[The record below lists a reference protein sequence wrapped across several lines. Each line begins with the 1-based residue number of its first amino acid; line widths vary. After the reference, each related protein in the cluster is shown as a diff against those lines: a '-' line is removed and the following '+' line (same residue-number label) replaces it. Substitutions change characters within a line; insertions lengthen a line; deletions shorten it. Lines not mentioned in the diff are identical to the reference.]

1 MLYTMKNIFLDKFLR
16 RPYGARHHGNMAT
29 QCYDAKHLHTWA
41 NIHGS
46 LTGKVSKKISEGDG
60 SRLAHVW
67 RRVSGVMLGIGY
79 KLIVFSLSVSFVSCV
94 PQDENNAF
102 LESFIRYYDF
112 TSVGR
117 YTHEYHPFLFEK
129 SSYSLDELENSLTK
143 NGLAI
148 KGRIVVAGYEEQAV
162 PGYYTNY
169 RICTGSKIND
179 EARARGAGG
188 WGEQLHNKFGLMSG
202 FLFRDVPRIN
212 QQLEQIGRST
222 KFEHINLNFMS
233 IYDDDASV
241 FQSHAFGDL
250 FPFMLQ
256 TEKILNHQIL
266 NNNDK
271 AVFAGLINFWQNMYR
286 YEVKYGNRKVLGTQD
301 VLFSIAHA
309 QHLLRS
315 PAPLFKYYVGPDITY
330 PIKVTKVQ
338 KVTATRHAQA
348 FVKRFVKDLKPVDK
362 KKTAYIFCSFV
373 DGVGKS
379 TLLGNVQNYQSHGNQ
394 CSQYEAVDNSSSQ
407 LAQLYE
413 YEEDVFIADLPAQM
427 SHFTYKP
434 DGMVYFDVLAAG
446 ISDQAHKDLQAFVLK
461 NKQELLDKWEKTVLS
476 VAGVVVRDGWFER
489 SLQDAKNP
497 DRAFARNLFLLKKNK
512 ENNWMPFVHEGKH
525 YLFNRQKPDQIRLLV
540 KLELADSI
548 GLKNYEPEQML
559 FFEGLRFPL
568 PYDVFIDDLV
578 DRLLERGIEN
588 IVFVD
593 FLSMYPRSSRENIRV
608 NYLLEQLSLLFD
620 DFDITKSSYAMFVN
634 DAHLLHSL
642 KSGAD
647 RQILKSFEDES
658 LLRLALYSVMQE
670 KKSDTV
676 NGIGLEEMTELLRDK
691 IKSFSCELRDK
702 VGRLASEKIKKEANL
717 LELVHGKTKNYLNI
731 QELNFNGLLAF
742 SYALQD
748 LFNNIVDNEQ
758 LQELWSK
765 PGLLKIDC
773 NDLDGFVDK
782 PVTLDSGDAARLL
795 YVVSPESK
803 SETELTPIL
812 RHLRMSW
819 YAALG
824 NLVGGIAGSNGKI
837 KIEEIRFFVAPLWL
851 QKTIDGKIAVLRK
864 EFETWDEELPD
875 EAETFVRLLHG
886 ARGEPLDWGKSEEVP
901 LLLAANRAKTNV
913 GLFAFGYNGGNSG
926 RHRLP
931 GCDSLVSYFMREF
944 KEKTK
949 PEIVVTASE
958 LWGKFEN
965 DCLWKR
971 YDFARVL
978 KDAKKNSDPA
988 FQPSRKASADAVA
1001 KATAGREKK
1010 KKNSHDVKKH
1020 ILLGTPEQAES
1031 SRFVVRAFA
1040 TLEMLLKDPNGDIAV
1055 RRGDKKD
1062 FAAALKLFE
1071 KIVLPS
1077 YFDIVFEDDLFDDYY
1092 SEEPMVTGWA

>member
-1 MLYTMKNIFLDKFLR
+1 MMINVRFLR
-16 RPYGARHHGNMAT
+16 VF
-29 QCYDAKHLHTWA
+29 LL
-41 NIHGS
+41 S
-46 LTGKVSKKISEGDG
+46 ISFI
-60 SRLAHVW
+60 S
-67 RRVSGVMLGIGY
+67 SI
-79 KLIVFSLSVSFVSCV
+79 FVCRSA
-94 PQDENNAF
+94 QDENNAF
-102 LESFIRYYDF
+102 IESFIRYYDF

-179 EARARGAGG
+179 EARARGLSG

-212 QQLEQIGRST
+212 QQLEAIGRST

-256 TEKILNHQIL
+256 TERIINQQVL

-286 YEVKYGNRKVLGTQD
+286 YEIKYGNRKVLGTQD

-330 PIKVTKVQ
+330 PIKVTRVQ
-338 KVTATRHAQA
+338 KVAATRHAQA
-348 FVKRFVKDLKPVDK
+348 FVKRFVKDLKSVDN

-379 TLLGNVQNYQSHGNQ
+379 TLLGNVQNYQKYDNQ
-394 CSQYEAVDNSSSQ
+394 FSKYEAVDNSSSQ

-413 YEEDVFIADLPAQM
+413 YEKDVFIADLPAQM

-446 ISDQAHKDLQAFVLK
+446 ISDQAHEDLQAFVLK
-461 NKQELLDKWEKTVLS
+461 NKEELLDKWEKAVLS
-476 VAGVVVRDGWFER
+476 VAGVVVRDGWFES

-497 DRAFARNLFLLKKNK
+497 ERAFARNLFLLKKNK
-512 ENNWMPFVHEGKH
+512 ENNWIPFSCDGHD

-548 GLKNYEPEQML
+548 GLKNYAPEQML
-559 FFEGLRFPL
+559 FLEGLRFPL
-568 PYDVFIDDLV
+568 PYDVFINDLV
-578 DRLLERGIEN
+578 ERLRERGIEN

-620 DFDITKSSYAMFVN
+620 DFDITKSSYATFVN
-634 DAHLLHSL
+634 DAHLLHAL
-642 KSGAD
+642 NSGGD
-647 RQILKSFEDES
+647 RQILQAFEHES
-658 LLRLALYSVMQE
+658 LTRLALYSVMQE

-676 NGIGLEEMTELLRDK
+676 DGIGLEEMSLLLRDK
-691 IKSFSCELRDK
+691 IKSFTRELRDK
-702 VGRLASEKIKKEANL
+702 THLLAAEKIKKEASL

-731 QELNFNGLLAF
+731 QELNFDGLLAF
-742 SYALQD
+742 SYLLQD
-748 LFNNIVDNEQ
+748 IFENLIDNEQ
-758 LQELWSK
+758 LQALWAK
-765 PGLLKIDC
+765 PGKLTLDC

-782 PVTLDSGDAARLL
+782 PVTLDSGDDVRLL

-824 NLVGGIAGSNGKI
+824 NLVGGVSVDGKI
-837 KIEEIRFFVAPLWL
+837 KIENARFFVAPIWL

-864 EFETWDEELPD
+864 DFETWDEQLPD
-875 EAETFVRLLHG
+875 EALDFVNLLHG
-886 ARGEPLDWGKSEEVP
+886 SRGEPLDWGKHEDVP
-901 LLLAANRAKTNV
+901 LLLAANRAQTNA
-913 GLFAFGYNGGNSG
+913 GLFAFGYNAGNSG

-944 KEKTK
+944 KEKSK
-949 PEIVVTASE
+949 PELVVTATD
-958 LWGKFEN
+958 LWEKFKS
-965 DCLWKR
+965 DRLWKK

-978 KDAKKNSDPA
+978 KSARKNSDPA
-988 FQPSRKASADAVA
+988 SA
-1001 KATAGREKK
+1001 KPTAGREKK
-1010 KKNSHDVKKH
+1010 KKNSFHSNDQYRGRKSHDVKKH
-1020 ILLGTPEQAES
+1020 ILLGTPEQVES
-1031 SRFVVRAFA
+1031 SRFVVRALA
-1040 TLEMLLKDPNGDIAV
+1040 TLEMVLKDPNGDIAV

-1092 SEEPMVTGWA
+1092 SAELALTGC